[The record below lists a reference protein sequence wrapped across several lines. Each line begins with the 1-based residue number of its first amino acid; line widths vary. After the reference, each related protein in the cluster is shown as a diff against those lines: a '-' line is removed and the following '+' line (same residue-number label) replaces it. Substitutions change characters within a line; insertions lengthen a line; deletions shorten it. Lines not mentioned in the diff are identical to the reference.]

1 MNKKAAEAKDSFEV
15 SDEAK
20 KAQTEQ
26 EQSAAQNAA
35 LQTDEVEVGTLA
47 DQSDEVVNSLEP
59 EQNEEAGTAATSSD
73 TAVQAEVQQLKDQLI
88 RVMADNQN
96 IKRRAESDRLRF
108 FEEAKAR
115 YIGLFL
121 PIFDDLTRSIAMSE
135 TVEIPEAFLNGLK
148 LVNQKFDDVFEREK
162 VERIDQTMVPFNVD
176 LHEALMKQPAPD
188 NAVESD
194 TVLQVFEPGYK
205 IGGKVI
211 KHAKVI
217 VSE

>member
-59 EQNEEAGTAATSSD
+59 EQNGEAGTAATSD

-108 FEEAKAR
+108 FEEAKSR

-148 LVNQKFDDVFEREK
+148 LVNQKFEEVFEREK

>member
-1 MNKKAAEAKDSFEV
+1 MNKKAAEATDSFEV

-59 EQNEEAGTAATSSD
+59 EQNGEAGTAATASD

>member
-59 EQNEEAGTAATSSD
+59 EQNGEAGTAATSD

>member
-59 EQNEEAGTAATSSD
+59 EQNEEAGTAATSD